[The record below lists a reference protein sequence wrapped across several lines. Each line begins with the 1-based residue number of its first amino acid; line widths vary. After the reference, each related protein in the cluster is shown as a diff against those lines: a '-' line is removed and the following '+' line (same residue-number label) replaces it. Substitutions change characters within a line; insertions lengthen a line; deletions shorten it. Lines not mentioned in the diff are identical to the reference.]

1 MLPAEVA
8 SPRVKQSIGKVCE
21 IMNTEIRNELI
32 MLSEIFK
39 ANNQDKGDIKMVL
52 DRFDTDIRTRLRKLQ
67 VEKEKLE
74 NDYKILQEVKKE
86 LNVE

>member
-1 MLPAEVA
+1 
-8 SPRVKQSIGKVCE
+8 
-21 IMNTEIRNELI
+21 MNTEIRNELI
-32 MLSEIFK
+32 MLMEIFK

-52 DRFDTDIRTRLRKLQ
+52 DRFETDIRTRLGKLQ

-74 NDYKILQEVKKE
+74 NDYKILQEVKEE